1 MGGGGSPPPSQWH
14 ILSKADASEYTRP
27 AYCRRPDSR
36 VFGFV
41 RPGTQQ
47 EINP

>member
-1 MGGGGSPPPSQWH
+1 MGGGGSAPPSRWH
-14 ILSKADASEYTRP
+14 ILSKADVSEYTRHRLLQ
-27 AYCRRPDSR
+27 ADSR

-47 EINP
+47 EMNP